1 MQSTTSTLAQDSP
14 PSPERVSLLSKVEAA
29 GPMLS
34 NSVVPSTDRSP
45 VNPIPLTAEVAGLDL
60 PAPRTEPQA
69 PRAASS
75 RLPPLALALMGAVVA
90 LLAVG
95 LGWLIVQESRS
106 GVLWV
111 ELPPGAAGKQ
121 GSIIAGGEELRDP
134 GRGPVIHRMRAGAS
148 SLLVDVEG
156 YEIFGKKIEVRSGR
170 DPTRIAVDLKP
181 RIQMAQLAV
190 IADPESAEI
199 VLDGKVVKAGGSPG
213 FYFGDIPVGP
223 DQLLQIRHPGFEVFE
238 RRITAAPGEHVQV
251 RATLQP
257 LEISLRLS
265 SRPSGARILVSGRRV
280 GRTPSEVRVP
290 ANAGEL
296 TLMKKCFEP
305 LQVPL
310 TLPSDLETRDP
321 NDPLAISVSLKRV
334 PGCP

>member
-1 MQSTTSTLAQDSP
+1 MTSTLAQDPP
-14 PSPERVSLLSKVEAA
+14 PSPPPVTLLSKIEAA

-34 NSVVPSTDRSP
+34 NSVVGSTDRSP
-45 VNPIPLTAEVAGLDL
+45 VNPIPLTVEV
-60 PAPRTEPQA
+60 PRPKA
-69 PRAASS
+69 PRAAPS
-75 RLPPLALALMGAVVA
+75 RARLLVFALMGAVVA
-90 LLAVG
+90 LSAVG
-95 LGWLIVQESRS
+95 VGWAIVQESRS

-111 ELPPGAAGKQ
+111 ELPPGAIGKQ
-121 GSIIAGGEELRDP
+121 GSILAGGEELRDQ
-134 GRGPVIHRMRAGAS
+134 GRGLVIHRMRAGAS

-156 YEIFGKKIEVRSGR
+156 YEIFGKKIEVLSGR

-181 RIQMAQLAV
+181 RIQVAQLAQLGV
-190 IADPESAEI
+190 IADPEAAEI
-199 VLDGKVVKAGGSPG
+199 RLDGKVVKAGGSPG
-213 FYFGDIPVGP
+213 FYFGEIPVKP
-223 DQLLQIRHPGFEVFE
+223 DQVLQIRHPGFEVFE
-238 RRITAAPGEHVQV
+238 RRITPAPGEHVQV

-257 LEISLRLS
+257 LQISLRLS
-265 SRPSGARILVSGRRV
+265 SKPSGARILVSGRRV
-280 GRTPSEVRVP
+280 GRTPSELRIPV
-290 ANAGEL
+290 NAGDL